1 MSTYMSTKAPKDS
14 NLYIDPRSH
23 LGLEFNKTRS
33 DMLALAL
40 SSPEEYFA
48 LRSRVITAI
57 TEDAVLAVYES
68 YWSILGEGK
77 VGGTQLKYT
86 KKGATGTTDFH
97 PNLPEVEIS
106 KFAMSIAENVQEISE
121 TAVQMILPQDYLELA
136 KKTTKNLTVARGV
149 NI

>member
-1 MSTYMSTKAPKDS
+1 MSNYSRTADPKDS

-48 LRSRVITAI
+48 LRARVITAI
-57 TEDAVLAVYES
+57 TEDSVLAVYDN
-68 YWSILGEGK
+68 YWKILGVGK
-77 VGGTQLKYT
+77 VGETQLKYRP
-86 KKGATGTTDFH
+86 KGATADKNFH
-97 PNLPEVEIS
+97 PNLPEVAIS
-106 KFAMSIAENVQEISE
+106 KFAMSIAENVQKISE
-121 TAVQMILPQDYLELA
+121 DAVEMILPNDYLTLA